1 MRKFFCK
8 VVLSLL
14 PFLLIGIT
22 SIQAANKS
30 PEGEQAMDRITAAEK
45 TREKLFGSNVT
56 SDISATDPE
65 LTAIRDRLIFGEIAN
80 AGTLDDR
87 QRELI
92 TLASLAAAQG
102 SAALKIHAAAALN
115 TGATPMEIREAIY
128 QTAPY
133 IGFPRAEAAIA
144 IVSEVFRE
152 RGIKMPLESQAT
164 VTEES
169 RFNDG
174 LAVQKKIFG
183 AENIEKM
190 QKNAP
195 DGQQAIVTNYLSAY
209 CFGDFYTRRGLDL
222 KMRELITFSAIVS
235 LGGCDP
241 QAKAHAAANIS
252 VGNSKQN
259 LVDALAAMLPY
270 IGFPRTL
277 NGLAAVN
284 AAVPE

>member
-1 MRKFFCK
+1 MRMFIGKIVF
-8 VVLSLL
+8 SLL
-14 PFLLIGIT
+14 SFLLISMT
-22 SIQAANKS
+22 SSQAADTPSK
-30 PEGEQAMDRITAAEK
+30 GAHAMDRIKSAAE
-45 TREKLFGSNVT
+45 TRSRLLGSNT
-56 SDISATDPE
+56 PSALTDTDPDF
-65 LTAIRDRLIFGEIAN
+65 AGIRDRLIFGEIAN
-80 AGTLDDR
+80 SGTLDNR
-87 QRELI
+87 QCELLI
-92 TLASLAAAQG
+92 LAALTAGQAVASL
-102 SAALKIHAAAALN
+102 KDHAVAALN
-115 TGATPMEIREAIY
+115 SGATPVEIKEAIY

-133 IGFPRAEAAIA
+133 VGFPRAEEAIA
-144 IVSEVFRE
+144 MVNEIFKD
-152 RGIKMPLESQAT
+152 RGVKMPLESQAT

-169 RFNDG
+169 RFKDG

-195 DGQQAIVTNYLSAY
+195 AGQQAIVTNYLSAF
-209 CFGDFYTRRGLDL
+209 CFGDFYTRKGLDL
-222 KMRELITFSAIVS
+222 KMRELVTFSAIVS

-241 QAKAHAAANIS
+241 QARAHAAANIS

-284 AAVPE
+284 AAVPD